1 MLLPENVGRYDTFLP
16 GLLDCV
22 ITIKVEPSR
31 IAPHSKY
38 RFRPDDTV
46 ALAPNE
52 ISKVV
57 YRSAPTFSLLVTQYF
72 YKEDT
77 TYNEIIRFR

>member
-1 MLLPENVGRYDTFLP
+1 MLAGMTRFYSRSSGLRNHIKSGTLPYCAAFKIPLP
-16 GLLDCV
+16 SC
-22 ITIKVEPSR
+22 
-31 IAPHSKY
+31 
-38 RFRPDDTV
+38 DDTV